1 VSTSRVIG
9 VPWYRAEDYG
19 RLRQMVS
26 DPHAMAPAY
35 EAWRAS
41 AENNE
46 QVARDAGLTIVR
58 VIVEPD
64 AFAAWCTERHLVLDG
79 GARIRFATEMAQER

>member
-1 VSTSRVIG
+1 
-9 VPWYRAEDYG
+9 
-19 RLRQMVS
+19 
-26 DPHAMAPAY
+26 MAQEY

-58 VIVEPD
+58 VILEPD
-64 AFAAWCTERHLVLDG
+64 VFAAWCTERHLALDG